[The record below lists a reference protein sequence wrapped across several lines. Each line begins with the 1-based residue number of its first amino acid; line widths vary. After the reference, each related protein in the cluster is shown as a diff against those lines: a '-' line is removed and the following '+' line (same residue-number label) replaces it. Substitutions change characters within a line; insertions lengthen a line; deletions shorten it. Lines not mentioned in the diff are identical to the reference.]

1 MPTAHSK
8 ATWSKGIG
16 HGVREV
22 QGDCKY
28 DQSLEVES
36 GEEFTRQVASR
47 KLHCIIL
54 VGLKSEEDYQK
65 LGGKRTLWH
74 HRDVNL
80 WRQACVRACHYRFPS
95 IVG

>member
-1 MPTAHSK
+1 MPTAHAK

-47 KLHCIIL
+47 QLHCIIL
-54 VGLKSEEDYQK
+54 VGWKSEEDYQK

-74 HRDVNL
+74 QRDFTH